1 MIEIMG
7 DEQIKMQGDFIT
19 PTQFEQMFGI
29 SKAKQTRLRFRRN
42 YTTKYTSKTPLL
54 PYVRIGKSILYSLT
68 SVQEWLKKQEI
79 Q

>member
-1 MIEIMG
+1 MSKLKCRAIL
-7 DEQIKMQGDFIT
+7 FT

-42 YTTKYTSKTPLL
+42 YTTKYTSKTPPL

-68 SVQEWLKKQEI
+68 SVQEWLKTQEI